1 MSRTSQS
8 VRRQLQRLIAR
19 FKFEELELAVL
30 PIFPELTWNNLRSLL
45 MKHHQNFTT
54 RASISIIEQIITTAK
69 IGNNDLR
76 DRLSILE
83 VIEVSRHSNQ
93 RIWTCHELRGE
104 TVTMSGFQSDS
115 EIRDRV
121 AKEFLR
127 SVQNME
133 VQITSY
139 NGITFLTLRSSQ
151 RSTSRRVKNVETLYF
166 AFCKGEKYFFSGK
179 KNMGKNY
186 LLAMAQALGYTNT
199 KPSKLSG
206 RDLKSLIKL
215 LRAKQQGA
223 MNSKNI
229 SLPPVYPGLQP
240 VVRSTGIDFTE
251 SKQRGEYIDKCFG
264 TEAPK
269 TEMLAVNI
277 ASEVWDC
284 PELVPEMEGES
295 GICKWEFHSTYIP
308 GMMKKLVQRRVL
320 TIPLPIYVQ
329 DMLIIGRNET
339 TLRSY

>member
-1 MSRTSQS
+1 MSQTSQN
-8 VRRQLQRLIAR
+8 VRLQLQRVIAR

-45 MKHHQNFTT
+45 MEHHQNFTT
-54 RASISIIEQIITTAK
+54 RASISIIEQIITAAR

-83 VIEVSRHSNQ
+83 VIEVSRHSNH

-104 TVTMSGFQSDS
+104 TMTTSGSQSDS

-121 AKEFLR
+121 AKAFLR
-127 SVQNME
+127 SIQKME
-133 VQITSY
+133 VQITSH
-139 NGITFLTLRSSQ
+139 NGITFLTLRSSNQ
-151 RSTSRRVKNVETLYF
+151 STTRRVKKGETLYF
-166 AFCKGEKYFFSGK
+166 ALCKGEKYFFSGK
-179 KNMGKNY
+179 KNLGKDY
-186 LLAMAQALGYTNT
+186 LMAMAQGLGYTNT

-206 RDLKSLIKL
+206 RELKSLIKL

-223 MNSKNI
+223 INNEHVSG
-229 SLPPVYPGLQP
+229 PPVYPGLQP

-251 SKQRGEYIDKCFG
+251 SKQRGEFIDKCFG
-264 TEAPK
+264 TEPPK

-277 ASEVWDC
+277 ASETWDC

-339 TLRSY
+339 TLRSC